1 MPRPYSFDHFQV
13 PKTLPQSR
21 SMRRRDKEHLAR
33 SRSQPEALAAREEG
47 IRYGKPFAETEEY
60 YHARQ
65 MEAELEELAR
75 PEPDRKFS
83 HGASADAARR
93 SSRKADKVERRAHA
107 APVIGGTSPI
117 GALPPTREQPPR
129 GRLPDLIDE
138 AGRQL
143 QTLRGGLGDAAR
155 AVARLASL
163 PFEVVRLAARRFNPL
178 HG

>member
-21 SMRRRDKEHLAR
+21 SMRRRDKERLAQ
-33 SRSQPEALAAREEG
+33 SRSHPPAAREEG
-47 IRYGKPFAETEEY
+47 VHYGKPFSETEEY
-60 YHARQ
+60 YQARQ

-75 PEPDRKFS
+75 PEPDRKFA
-83 HGASADAARR
+83 HGPAPGGSRPT
-93 SSRKADKVERRAHA
+93 RKADKVERRARPA
-107 APVIGGTSPI
+107 PAPVVGGTTPI

-143 QTLRGGLGDAAR
+143 QTLRGGLGDAAK
-155 AVARLASL
+155 AMARLATL
-163 PFEVVRLAARRFNPL
+163 PLEVVRLAARRLNPL